1 MPGVEILRVAPD
13 ASGRPDATE
22 AMKALAGRGLLDVLL
37 ESGGALAESFWEA
50 GLVDRALFFV
60 APTILGGR
68 DAPTPLDG
76 QGLSMPARLTRLRVR
91 RYGEDV
97 AIMGDTRP
105 RPLPRRGEGEEK
117 V

>member
-1 MPGVEILRVAPD
+1 
-13 ASGRPDATE
+13 
-22 AMKALAGRGLLDVLL
+22 MKALAARGLLDVLL

-60 APTILGGR
+60 APVVLGGR

-76 QGLSMPARLTRLRVR
+76 QGLSLAVRLTRLRVR

-97 AIMGDTRP
+97 AITGEV
-105 RPLPRRGEGEEK
+105 RR
-117 V
+117 